1 MQSAV
6 LSRQVVC
13 PSVYDAFGILSYMFS
28 SMSNA
33 FFQTLISSLS
43 SKQHHDKIND
53 DAADDDDDDDD
64 DDDKTIYKLTTV
76 KLASV

>member
-1 MQSAV
+1 M
-6 LSRQVVC
+6 
-13 PSVYDAFGILSYMFS
+13 
-28 SMSNA
+28 
-33 FFQTLISSLS
+33 ISSLR